1 MDIPICSQQ
10 DRGTLQMFTD
20 IYLQTL
26 QTNSCTIMLTKS
38 DTQNSAMSN
47 MANFMSSSF
56 MKLIYQIFF
65 HLSSQSSWAKYTDKD
80 SAQLRPKLHFFC
92 WIKWTR
98 RKVCYVWHS
107 RVLSTAKPCGKRPH
121 GKRTSL
127 GRDFEIPK
135 TY

>member
-47 MANFMSSSF
+47 MANFTSSSF
-56 MKLIYQIFF
+56 MKLIYQNFLPSQF
-65 HLSSQSSWAKYTDKD
+65 SVKLS
-80 SAQLRPKLHFFC
+80 
-92 WIKWTR
+92 
-98 RKVCYVWHS
+98 
-107 RVLSTAKPCGKRPH
+107 
-121 GKRTSL
+121 
-127 GRDFEIPK
+127 
-135 TY
+135 